1 MIKRRSTRPVL
12 LLSLIACVL
21 LCAIATAELPEL
33 VSFRNDT
40 SNDFTLRGSASV
52 EQLHSLKTAKQCP
65 IQVVTDTEASDEE
78 LSASTIEV
86 TSPTD
91 PPLFILNS
99 VLRR

>member
-1 MIKRRSTRPVL
+1 MIKRRSTANRFL
-12 LLSLIACVL
+12 FSLIASVL
-21 LCAIATAELPEL
+21 FCTIATSEIPEL
-33 VSFRNDT
+33 LTFRNDT
-40 SNDFTLRGSASV
+40 SNDFTLRGSASA
-52 EQLHSLKTAKQCP
+52 EQLHTLKTAKQCP

-91 PPLFILNS
+91 PPIFILNS